1 MDNYNQSTATT
12 EQATE
17 FVESLFVMG
26 ADTPAATEPPTVIEP
41 VSVKPAATK
50 EPAAKPT
57 EKSAG
62 TEQIAIVPLTEIDP
76 FPSHPFQ
83 IRNDEEMTSLAD
95 SIKEYGVLTP
105 AIVRKTDKGRYELV
119 SGHRRKYA
127 CELAGI
133 AEMPVIVRDM
143 TKEQAIVA
151 MADSNLQRERVLPSE
166 KAWAFKLKMDALKKQ
181 GKRTDLTSTPVAR
194 KSQSTETAELVGAVT
209 GDSKDTVRRYI
220 RLTNLIAPLLKMV
233 DENAIAF
240 RPAVEISYLPK
251 QSQKDLLAAMEAEA
265 CTPSHAQAIK
275 LKAFSQE
282 CKLTPEIIASIMQEQ
297 KSNQVEKIKI
307 PRDALAKY
315 FKKDDTPDTITQ
327 TIIRALELLRKRERS
342 RDDAR

>member
-1 MDNYNQSTATT
+1 MDNYNPSTATN

-26 ADTPAATEPPTVIEP
+26 ED
-41 VSVKPAATK
+41 KPAITKQPTETPVPTARAITK
-50 EPAAKPT
+50 EPDPIQP
-57 EKSAG
+57 EKSDSA
-62 TEQIAIVPLTEIDP
+62 EKIVIVPLAEIDP

-83 IRNDEEMTSLAD
+83 IRDDEEMTSLVE

-105 AIVRKTDKGRYELV
+105 AIVRKSDKERYELV
-119 SGHRRKYA
+119 SGHRRKHA

-143 TKEQAIVA
+143 TKEQAIVE

-166 KAWAFKLKMDALKKQ
+166 RAWAFKLKMDALKKQ

-194 KSQSTETAELVGAVT
+194 KLQSTETAELVGAVT

-233 DENAIAF
+233 DESAIAF

-282 CKLTPEIIASIMQEQ
+282 GKLTPEVIALIMQEQ
-297 KSNQVEKIKI
+297 KPNQVEKIRI

-315 FKKDDTPDTITQ
+315 FKKDDTQDTITQ
-327 TIIRALELLRKRERS
+327 TIIKALELLRKRERS

>member
-1 MDNYNQSTATT
+1 MDNYNPSAATNGQT
-12 EQATE
+12 TE

-26 ADTPAATEPPTVIEP
+26 TDTPTTSVTPTAKSEPTAP
-41 VSVKPAATK
+41 VAMNKTIQIP
-50 EPAAKPT
+50 P

-62 TEQIAIVPLTEIDP
+62 TEQIAIVPLSEIDP
-76 FPSHPFQ
+76 FPAHPFQ
-83 IRNDEEMTSLAD
+83 VRDDDEMASLVE

-105 AIVRKTDKGRYELV
+105 AIVRNTDKGRYELI
-119 SGHRRKYA
+119 SGHRRKHA
-127 CELAGI
+127 CELSGI
-133 AEMPVIVRDM
+133 TEMPVIVRDM

-151 MADSNLQRERVLPSE
+151 MADSNLQREKVLPSE

-233 DENAIAF
+233 DESAIAF
-240 RPAVEISYLPK
+240 RPAVEISYLSK
-251 QSQKDLLAAMEAEA
+251 QSQQDLLAAMEAEA

-275 LKAFSQE
+275 LQAFFQE
-282 CKLTPEIIASIMQEQ
+282 GKHTPEVIASIMQEQ
-297 KSNQVEKIKI
+297 KPNQVEKIRI
-307 PRDALAKY
+307 PRNALAKY

-327 TIIRALELLRKRERS
+327 TIIKALELLRKRERS

>member
-1 MDNYNQSTATT
+1 MDNYNPSAATNGQT
-12 EQATE
+12 TE

-26 ADTPAATEPPTVIEP
+26 TDTPTTSVTPTAKSEPTAP
-41 VSVKPAATK
+41 VAMNKTIQIP
-50 EPAAKPT
+50 P

-62 TEQIAIVPLTEIDP
+62 TEQIAIVPLTEIDS

-83 IRNDEEMTSLAD
+83 IRDDEEMNSLVE
-95 SIKEYGVLTP
+95 SIEEYGVLTP
-105 AIVRKTDKGRYELV
+105 AIVRKIDKGRYELV
-119 SGHRRKYA
+119 SGHRRKHA

-133 AEMPVIVRDM
+133 TEIPVIVRDM

-151 MADSNLQRERVLPSE
+151 MADSNLQREKVLPSE
-166 KAWAFKLKMDALKKQ
+166 KALAFKLKMDALKKQ

-194 KSQSTETAELVGAVT
+194 KSQSSETAELVGAVT

-251 QSQKDLLAAMEAEA
+251 QSQKDLL
-265 CTPSHAQAIK
+265 
-275 LKAFSQE
+275 
-282 CKLTPEIIASIMQEQ
+282 EIHYSF
-297 KSNQVEKIKI
+297 VG
-307 PRDALAKY
+307 L
-315 FKKDDTPDTITQ
+315 
-327 TIIRALELLRKRERS
+327 LELPESCELPEAKVVAQTRKGVRRELGTQLDKAS
-342 RDDAR
+342 